1 MSPASK
7 KISLFVEDSPQKY
20 AAPAEP
26 CCFCSVPGV
35 LTSEQ
40 RRRGDRRGS
49 KVRHPG
55 RRFSQMSIS
64 PLNPLFSWGHPLF
77 TCWLC
82 GCVLRLQTRSSR
94 GLSPV
99 SWLLLALQ
107 TPSKGDTCA
116 ARLCFFFCEGWESI
130 LELEEFWP
138 AAPGSWK
145 LPLCLLLSACK
156 NNDLFFLSG
165 ELTLRENSRGSFS

>member
-7 KISLFVEDSPQKY
+7 KISLFVGDSPQKY

-116 ARLCFFFCEGWESI
+116 ARLCFFLWRMGIYSGAWGVLACSSGK
-130 LELEEFWP
+130 LK
-138 AAPGSWK
+138 APVVFVIK
-145 LPLCLLLSACK
+145 RL
-156 NNDLFFLSG
+156 
-165 ELTLRENSRGSFS
+165 